1 MGGNYIDYSS
11 AIGVPSVTSRQVNEF
26 IPLKPDVFAILLVF
40 TMIYVRLA
48 MREQRA

>member
-1 MGGNYIDYSS
+1 HLYKLAFRIGKLGEAS
-11 AIGVPSVTSRQVNEF
+11 AVSLVM
-26 IPLKPDVFAILLVF
+26 FAILLVF